1 MRVNELGIYRVRQVL
16 VTWVGLTWIWR
27 VPRLVGRYCSYP
39 LPKHDGGIFQ
49 I

>member
-27 VPRLVGRYCSYP
+27 VPRLVGRYCSYV
-39 LPKHDGGIFQ
+39 LPKQGDGTF
-49 I
+49 